1 MENKLGIFVGRFSP
15 TQLGHEM
22 VAKHMIEICG
32 IENSLLVLGSSNA
45 SMSFRHL
52 FSYENRRSFL
62 KKIFGDIQIIGMPD
76 YPTDREW
83 LMALDDILSLKKIN
97 PREATFFGGCEEDI
111 HFFLEAQRKCEIL
124 NRFDGSTPRISATE
138 VRDALIQGRSLEG
151 LLNPIIMDDVQN
163 AFAINWNQFKKM

>member
-1 MENKLGIFVGRFSP
+1 MENKFGIFVGRFSP

-22 VAKHMIEICG
+22 VANHMIKICG
-32 IENSLLVLGSSNA
+32 PENSLLVLGSSNA
-45 SMSFRHL
+45 TMSFRHL

-62 KKIFGDIQIIGMPD
+62 KKIFGDILIIGMPD
-76 YPTDREW
+76 YPSDREW
-83 LMALDDILSLKKIN
+83 LMALDDILSLKKIR
-97 PREATFFGGCEEDI
+97 PQDATFFGGCEEDI

-151 LLNPIIMDDVQN
+151 LLNPTIMEDVQN